1 MGSPAL
7 WHRASA
13 EARYDEDVCRVISV
27 SLCVILRKASHL
39 VSFAGLMVFPF
50 SRAERSERVYLLPL
64 MFANIL
70 QREQTSFGL
79 STASPLM
86 RGKAHVSRAP
96 SAENPLFPRAESVP
110 RNLTKRLIART
121 CVCMCVCTCYI

>member
-1 MGSPAL
+1 MQSVPFSFFR
-7 WHRASA
+7 RA
-13 EARYDEDVCRVISV
+13 DRV
-27 SLCVILRKASHL
+27 
-39 VSFAGLMVFPF
+39 PF
-50 SRAERSERVYLLPL
+50 SRAERRERVYLLPL

-96 SAENPLFPRAESVP
+96 SAENPLSPRAESVS
-110 RNLTKRLIART
+110 RNLTKRLIARL
-121 CVCMCVCTCYI
+121 CVCAPAYVCVSTYNA